1 MVVETDSLKATSM
14 IGKAGICLA
23 MERIRM
29 LVGESESCVVLGTGK
44 QIWYHIVLPLLLRR
58 VFNHF

>member
-1 MVVETDSLKATSM
+1 
-14 IGKAGICLA
+14 
-23 MERIRM
+23 MEKIRM